1 MGMAEMRALME
12 EYRVSCNLLTERID
26 EINKQLRVKVTE
38 EEYKVLSGRRRTL
51 REERLD
57 ILNAMRCMQEY
68 CQ

>member
-38 EEYKVLSGRRRTL
+38 EEYKVLS
-51 REERLD
+51 
-57 ILNAMRCMQEY
+57 
-68 CQ
+68 